1 MVITDLNLLSVEELE
16 TIANVLGLR
25 MDELS
30 DWKEGEMMGNNK
42 KIVYCVDEV
51 HAKYVELKTRIDILK
66 SILEKDDY
74 ISESM
79 LFHVLGIY
87 DFVHDLRKKKM
98 EEEENEKN

>member
-1 MVITDLNLLSVEELE
+1 
-16 TIANVLGLR
+16 
-25 MDELS
+25 
-30 DWKEGEMMGNNK
+30 MMGDNK

-51 HAKYVELKTRIDILK
+51 HAKYVELQTRIDILK

-87 DFVHDLRKKKM
+87 DFVHDLRRKRM

>member
-1 MVITDLNLLSVEELE
+1 M
-16 TIANVLGLR
+16 R

-30 DWKEGEMMGNNK
+30 DWKEGEMMGDNK

-51 HAKYVELKTRIDILK
+51 HAKYVELQTRIDILK

-79 LFHVLGIY
+79 MFHVLGIY
-87 DFVHDLRKKKM
+87 DFVQDLRRKRM